1 MKSFNWFNDL
11 SSILTL
17 DLATAA
23 VEETEP
29 ESMEFLANE
38 LGDKVEKLSQIS
50 WKEMFERYVP
60 VVCDYLLR
68 VALVLVIFFV
78 GRKLI
83 KKIVSLCDQA
93 LKRHGMEV
101 TVRRFFCNVIN
112 ALGYICML
120 GILLQTVGLTAT
132 SLTALVA
139 STGVAVGLAL
149 QGSLS
154 NFAGGVLILLMKP
167 FVIGDYIVQGNTEG
181 TVKEIGLVYTEL
193 ITADNRLIVIPNGT
207 LIDSSIVNVTA
218 TGKRRLELSVGIG
231 YKSDL
236 KKAKEVLIRL
246 GENDPARDPE
256 NPVNVFVAELAE
268 SSVNLGL
275 HVWVSSSEY
284 WNAKWRLTENIKM
297 AFDEEGIEIP
307 FKQVEISVTYWNAKW
322 RLTENIKM
330 AFDEEGIEIPF
341 KQVEISVT
349 KM

>member
-1 MKSFNWFNDL
+1 MNCFDLFNDL

-68 VALVLVIFFV
+68 IALVLVIFFV

-83 KKIVSLCDQA
+83 KNIVSLCDQA

-139 STGVAVGLAL
+139 SAGVAVGLAL

-256 NPVNVFVAELAE
+256 NPVNVFVSDLAE

-284 WNAKWRLTENIKM
+284 WNAKWRLTENIK
-297 AFDEEGIEIP
+297 
-307 FKQVEISVTYWNAKW
+307 
-322 RLTENIKM
+322 L

>member
-1 MKSFNWFNDL
+1 MNMNSFNWFNDL
-11 SSILTL
+11 SSILTQ

-50 WKEMFERYVP
+50 WKEMFERYVS
-60 VVCDYLLR
+60 VACDYLLR
-68 VALVLVIFFV
+68 IALVLMIFFV

-83 KKIVSLCDQA
+83 KNIVSLCDQA

-139 STGVAVGLAL
+139 SAGVAVGLAL

-256 NPVNVFVAELAE
+256 NPVNVFVSELAE

-284 WNAKWRLTENIKM
+284 WNAKWRLTENIK
-297 AFDEEGIEIP
+297 
-307 FKQVEISVTYWNAKW
+307 
-322 RLTENIKM
+322 L

>member
-11 SSILTL
+11 SSILTQ

-68 VALVLVIFFV
+68 IALVLVIFFV

-256 NPVNVFVAELAE
+256 NSVNVFVSELAE

-307 FKQVEISVTYWNAKW
+307 FKQVEISVT
-322 RLTENIKM
+322 KM
-330 AFDEEGIEIPF
+330 
-341 KQVEISVT
+341 
-349 KM
+349 

>member
-1 MKSFNWFNDL
+1 MKSFDWFNDL
-11 SSILTL
+11 SSILTQ

-60 VVCDYLLR
+60 VACDYLLR
-68 VALVLVIFFV
+68 IALVLVIFFV

-83 KKIVSLCDQA
+83 KNIVSLCDQA

-139 STGVAVGLAL
+139 SAGVAVGLAL

-218 TGKRRLELSVGIG
+218 MGKRRLELSVGIG

-256 NPVNVFVAELAE
+256 NPVNVFVSELAE

-284 WNAKWRLTENIKM
+284 WNAKWRLTENIK
-297 AFDEEGIEIP
+297 
-307 FKQVEISVTYWNAKW
+307 
-322 RLTENIKM
+322 L

>member
-11 SSILTL
+11 SSILTQ

-38 LGDKVEKLSQIS
+38 LGDKVEKLSRIS

-60 VVCDYLLR
+60 VACDYLLR
-68 VALVLVIFFV
+68 IALVFVIFFV

-139 STGVAVGLAL
+139 SAGVAVGLAL

-256 NPVNVFVAELAE
+256 NPVNVFVSELAE
-268 SSVNLGL
+268 SSVKLGL
-275 HVWVSSSEY
+275 QVWVSSSEY
-284 WNAKWRLTENIKM
+284 WNAKWRLTENIKL
-297 AFDEEGIEIP
+297 
-307 FKQVEISVTYWNAKW
+307 K
-322 RLTENIKM
+322 
-330 AFDEEGIEIPF
+330 FDEEGIEIPF

>member
-11 SSILTL
+11 SSILTQ

-60 VVCDYLLR
+60 VACDYLLR
-68 VALVLVIFFV
+68 IALVFVIFFV

-139 STGVAVGLAL
+139 SAGVAVGLAL

-236 KKAKEVLIRL
+236 KKAKEVLISL

-256 NPVNVFVAELAE
+256 NPVNVFVSELAE

-307 FKQVEISVTYWNAKW
+307 FKQVEISVT
-322 RLTENIKM
+322 KM
-330 AFDEEGIEIPF
+330 
-341 KQVEISVT
+341 
-349 KM
+349 

>member
-11 SSILTL
+11 SSILTQ

-68 VALVLVIFFV
+68 IALVLVIFFV

-83 KKIVSLCDQA
+83 KNIVSLCDQA

-139 STGVAVGLAL
+139 SAGVAVGLAL

-256 NPVNVFVAELAE
+256 NPVNVFVSELAE
-268 SSVNLGL
+268 SSVKLGL
-275 HVWVSSSEY
+275 QVWVSSSEY
-284 WNAKWRLTENIKM
+284 WNAKWRLTENIK
-297 AFDEEGIEIP
+297 
-307 FKQVEISVTYWNAKW
+307 
-322 RLTENIKM
+322 L

>member
-101 TVRRFFCNVIN
+101 TVRRFFCNVNN

-139 STGVAVGLAL
+139 SAGVAVGLAL

-256 NPVNVFVAELAE
+256 NPVNVFVSELAE

-307 FKQVEISVTYWNAKW
+307 FKQVEISVT
-322 RLTENIKM
+322 KM
-330 AFDEEGIEIPF
+330 
-341 KQVEISVT
+341 
-349 KM
+349 

>member
-1 MKSFNWFNDL
+1 MKSFDWFNDL
-11 SSILTL
+11 SSILTQ

-68 VALVLVIFFV
+68 IALVLVIFFV

-139 STGVAVGLAL
+139 SAGVAVGLAL

-246 GENDPARDPE
+246 GEKDPARDPE
-256 NPVNVFVAELAE
+256 NPVNVFVSDLAE

-284 WNAKWRLTENIKM
+284 WNAKWRLTENIK
-297 AFDEEGIEIP
+297 
-307 FKQVEISVTYWNAKW
+307 
-322 RLTENIKM
+322 L

>member
-1 MKSFNWFNDL
+1 MNSFNWFNDL
-11 SSILTL
+11 SSILTQ

-68 VALVLVIFFV
+68 IALVLVIFFV

-139 STGVAVGLAL
+139 SAGVAVGLAL

-256 NPVNVFVAELAE
+256 NPVNVFVSELAE

-307 FKQVEISVTYWNAKW
+307 FKQVEISVT
-322 RLTENIKM
+322 KM
-330 AFDEEGIEIPF
+330 
-341 KQVEISVT
+341 
-349 KM
+349 

>member
-1 MKSFNWFNDL
+1 MNMNSFNWFNDL
-11 SSILTL
+11 SSILTQ

-50 WKEMFERYVP
+50 WKEMFDRYVP
-60 VVCDYLLR
+60 VACDYLLR
-68 VALVLVIFFV
+68 IALVLVIFFV

-139 STGVAVGLAL
+139 SAGVAVGLAL

-256 NPVNVFVAELAE
+256 NPVNVFVSDLAE

-284 WNAKWRLTENIKM
+284 WNAKWRLTENIK
-297 AFDEEGIEIP
+297 
-307 FKQVEISVTYWNAKW
+307 
-322 RLTENIKM
+322 L

>member
-1 MKSFNWFNDL
+1 MNSLNWFNDL
-11 SSILTL
+11 SSILTQ

-68 VALVLVIFFV
+68 IALVIVIFFV
-78 GRKLI
+78 SRKLI

-139 STGVAVGLAL
+139 SAGVAVGLAL

-307 FKQVEISVTYWNAKW
+307 FKQVEISVT
-322 RLTENIKM
+322 KM
-330 AFDEEGIEIPF
+330 
-341 KQVEISVT
+341 
-349 KM
+349 

>member
-1 MKSFNWFNDL
+1 MNSFNWFNDL
-11 SSILTL
+11 SSILTQ

-38 LGDKVEKLSQIS
+38 LGNKVEKLSQIS

-60 VVCDYLLR
+60 VACDYLLR
-68 VALVLVIFFV
+68 IALVLMIFFV

-83 KKIVSLCDQA
+83 KNIVSLCDQA

-139 STGVAVGLAL
+139 SAGVAVGLAL

-256 NPVNVFVAELAE
+256 NPVNVFVSELAE

-307 FKQVEISVTYWNAKW
+307 FKQVEISVT
-322 RLTENIKM
+322 KM
-330 AFDEEGIEIPF
+330 
-341 KQVEISVT
+341 
-349 KM
+349 

>member
-68 VALVLVIFFV
+68 IALVLVIFFV

-139 STGVAVGLAL
+139 SAGVAVGLAL

-256 NPVNVFVAELAE
+256 NPVNVFVSELAE

-307 FKQVEISVTYWNAKW
+307 FKQVEISVT
-322 RLTENIKM
+322 KM
-330 AFDEEGIEIPF
+330 
-341 KQVEISVT
+341 
-349 KM
+349 

>member
-11 SSILTL
+11 SSILTQ

-60 VVCDYLLR
+60 VACDYLLR
-68 VALVLVIFFV
+68 IALVLMIFFV

-139 STGVAVGLAL
+139 SAGVAVGLAL
-149 QGSLS
+149 QGILS

-256 NPVNVFVAELAE
+256 NPVNVFVSELAE

-284 WNAKWRLTENIKM
+284 WNAKWRLTENIK
-297 AFDEEGIEIP
+297 
-307 FKQVEISVTYWNAKW
+307 
-322 RLTENIKM
+322 L

>member
-1 MKSFNWFNDL
+1 MKCFNWFNDL

-68 VALVLVIFFV
+68 IALVLVIFFV

-139 STGVAVGLAL
+139 SAGVAVGLAL

-246 GENDPARDPE
+246 GENDPARDLE
-256 NPVNVFVAELAE
+256 NPVNVFVSELAE

-307 FKQVEISVTYWNAKW
+307 FKQVEISVT
-322 RLTENIKM
+322 KM
-330 AFDEEGIEIPF
+330 
-341 KQVEISVT
+341 
-349 KM
+349 

>member
-11 SSILTL
+11 SSILTQ

-38 LGDKVEKLSQIS
+38 LGDKVEKLSQVS

-68 VALVLVIFFV
+68 IALVLVIFFV

-139 STGVAVGLAL
+139 SAGVAVGLAL

-307 FKQVEISVTYWNAKW
+307 FKQVEISVT
-322 RLTENIKM
+322 KM
-330 AFDEEGIEIPF
+330 
-341 KQVEISVT
+341 
-349 KM
+349 

>member
-1 MKSFNWFNDL
+1 MNCFDLFNDL
-11 SSILTL
+11 SSILTQ

-60 VVCDYLLR
+60 VVCDYFLR
-68 VALVLVIFFV
+68 IALVLVIFFV

-139 STGVAVGLAL
+139 SAGVAVGLAL

-256 NPVNVFVAELAE
+256 NPVNVFVSELAE

-307 FKQVEISVTYWNAKW
+307 FKQVEISVT
-322 RLTENIKM
+322 KM
-330 AFDEEGIEIPF
+330 
-341 KQVEISVT
+341 
-349 KM
+349 

>member
-1 MKSFNWFNDL
+1 MNMNSFNWFNDL
-11 SSILTL
+11 SSILTQ

-68 VALVLVIFFV
+68 IALVLMIFFV

-139 STGVAVGLAL
+139 SAGVAVGLAL

-256 NPVNVFVAELAE
+256 NPVNVFVSELAE

-284 WNAKWRLTENIKM
+284 WNAKWRLTENIK
-297 AFDEEGIEIP
+297 
-307 FKQVEISVTYWNAKW
+307 
-322 RLTENIKM
+322 LT
-330 AFDEEGIEIPF
+330 FDEEGIEIPF

>member
-11 SSILTL
+11 SSILTQ

-60 VVCDYLLR
+60 VVCDYFLR
-68 VALVLVIFFV
+68 IALVLVIFFV

-139 STGVAVGLAL
+139 SAGVAVGLAL

-256 NPVNVFVAELAE
+256 NPVNVFVSDLAE

-307 FKQVEISVTYWNAKW
+307 FKQVEISVT
-322 RLTENIKM
+322 KM
-330 AFDEEGIEIPF
+330 
-341 KQVEISVT
+341 
-349 KM
+349 

>member
-139 STGVAVGLAL
+139 SAGVAVGLAL

-307 FKQVEISVTYWNAKW
+307 FKQVEISVP
-322 RLTENIKM
+322 KM
-330 AFDEEGIEIPF
+330 
-341 KQVEISVT
+341 
-349 KM
+349 

>member
-1 MKSFNWFNDL
+1 MNCFNWFNDL

-60 VVCDYLLR
+60 VACDYLLR
-68 VALVLVIFFV
+68 IALVLMIFFV

-256 NPVNVFVAELAE
+256 NPVNVFVSELAE

-307 FKQVEISVTYWNAKW
+307 FKQVEISVT
-322 RLTENIKM
+322 KM
-330 AFDEEGIEIPF
+330 
-341 KQVEISVT
+341 
-349 KM
+349 

>member
-1 MKSFNWFNDL
+1 MNCFDLFNDL

-139 STGVAVGLAL
+139 SAGVAVGLAL

-307 FKQVEISVTYWNAKW
+307 FKQVEISVT
-322 RLTENIKM
+322 KM
-330 AFDEEGIEIPF
+330 
-341 KQVEISVT
+341 
-349 KM
+349 

>member
-11 SSILTL
+11 SSILTQ

-38 LGDKVEKLSQIS
+38 LGDKVEKLSRIS

-60 VVCDYLLR
+60 VACDYLLR
-68 VALVLVIFFV
+68 IALVFVIFFV

-139 STGVAVGLAL
+139 SAGVAVGLAL

-246 GENDPARDPE
+246 GENDPARDLE
-256 NPVNVFVAELAE
+256 NPVNVFVSELAE

-284 WNAKWRLTENIKM
+284 WNAKWRLTENIK
-297 AFDEEGIEIP
+297 
-307 FKQVEISVTYWNAKW
+307 
-322 RLTENIKM
+322 L

>member
-1 MKSFNWFNDL
+1 MNCFDLFNDL

-68 VALVLVIFFV
+68 IALVLVIFFV

-83 KKIVSLCDQA
+83 KNIVSLCDQA

-139 STGVAVGLAL
+139 SAGVAVGLAL

-246 GENDPARDPE
+246 GENDPARDLE
-256 NPVNVFVAELAE
+256 NPVNVFVSELAE

-297 AFDEEGIEIP
+297 AFD
-307 FKQVEISVTYWNAKW
+307 
-322 RLTENIKM
+322 
-330 AFDEEGIEIPF
+330 
-341 KQVEISVT
+341 
-349 KM
+349 

>member
-1 MKSFNWFNDL
+1 MNMNSLNWFSDL
-11 SSILTL
+11 SSILTQ

-60 VVCDYLLR
+60 VACDYLLR
-68 VALVLVIFFV
+68 IALVLMIFFV

-83 KKIVSLCDQA
+83 KKIVNLCDQA

-256 NPVNVFVAELAE
+256 NPVNVFVSELAE

-284 WNAKWRLTENIKM
+284 WNAKWRLTENIK
-297 AFDEEGIEIP
+297 
-307 FKQVEISVTYWNAKW
+307 
-322 RLTENIKM
+322 L

>member
-1 MKSFNWFNDL
+1 MNMNSLNWFNDL
-11 SSILTL
+11 SSILTQ

-68 VALVLVIFFV
+68 IALVLVIFFV

-256 NPVNVFVAELAE
+256 NSVNVFVSELAE

-307 FKQVEISVTYWNAKW
+307 FKQVEISVT
-322 RLTENIKM
+322 KM
-330 AFDEEGIEIPF
+330 
-341 KQVEISVT
+341 
-349 KM
+349 

>member
-1 MKSFNWFNDL
+1 MNMNSFNWFNDL
-11 SSILTL
+11 SSILTQ

-60 VVCDYLLR
+60 VACDYLLR
-68 VALVLVIFFV
+68 IALVLMIFFV

-83 KKIVSLCDQA
+83 KNIVSLCDQA

-139 STGVAVGLAL
+139 SAGVAVGLAL

-256 NPVNVFVAELAE
+256 NPVNVFVSELAE

-284 WNAKWRLTENIKM
+284 WNAKWRLTENIKL
-297 AFDEEGIEIP
+297 AFDE
-307 FKQVEISVTYWNAKW
+307 
-322 RLTENIKM
+322 
-330 AFDEEGIEIPF
+330 DGIEIPF

>member
-68 VALVLVIFFV
+68 IALVFVIFFV

-139 STGVAVGLAL
+139 SAGVAVGLAL

-246 GENDPARDPE
+246 GENDPARDLE
-256 NPVNVFVAELAE
+256 NPVNVFVSELAE
-268 SSVNLGL
+268 SSVKLGL
-275 HVWVSSSEY
+275 QVWVSSSEY

-307 FKQVEISVTYWNAKW
+307 FKQVEISVT
-322 RLTENIKM
+322 KM
-330 AFDEEGIEIPF
+330 
-341 KQVEISVT
+341 
-349 KM
+349 

>member
-1 MKSFNWFNDL
+1 MNMNSLNWFNDL
-11 SSILTL
+11 SSILTQ

-101 TVRRFFCNVIN
+101 TVRCFFCNVIN

-139 STGVAVGLAL
+139 SAGVAVGLAL

-307 FKQVEISVTYWNAKW
+307 FKQVEV
-322 RLTENIKM
+322 
-330 AFDEEGIEIPF
+330 
-341 KQVEISVT
+341 SVT

>member
-1 MKSFNWFNDL
+1 MKSFDWFNDL
-11 SSILTL
+11 SSILTQ

-23 VEETEP
+23 VEETES

-68 VALVLVIFFV
+68 IALVLVIFFV

-139 STGVAVGLAL
+139 SAGVAVGLAL

-256 NPVNVFVAELAE
+256 NHVNVFVSELAE

-307 FKQVEISVTYWNAKW
+307 FKQVEISVT
-322 RLTENIKM
+322 KM
-330 AFDEEGIEIPF
+330 
-341 KQVEISVT
+341 
-349 KM
+349 

>member
-1 MKSFNWFNDL
+1 MRSFNWFNDL
-11 SSILTL
+11 SSILTQ

-68 VALVLVIFFV
+68 IALVLVIFFV

-139 STGVAVGLAL
+139 SAGVAVGLAL

-256 NPVNVFVAELAE
+256 NPVNVFVSELAE

-275 HVWVSSSEY
+275 QVWVSSSEY

-307 FKQVEISVTYWNAKW
+307 FKQVEIS
-322 RLTENIKM
+322 I
-330 AFDEEGIEIPF
+330 
-341 KQVEISVT
+341 T

>member
-1 MKSFNWFNDL
+1 LLAAGKEKTMNMNSFNWFNDL
-11 SSILTL
+11 SSILTQ

-60 VVCDYLLR
+60 VACDYLLR
-68 VALVLVIFFV
+68 IALVLMIFFV

-83 KKIVSLCDQA
+83 KNIVSLCDQA

-139 STGVAVGLAL
+139 SAGVAVGLAL

-256 NPVNVFVAELAE
+256 NPVNVFVSELAE

-284 WNAKWRLTENIKM
+284 WNAKWRLTENIK
-297 AFDEEGIEIP
+297 
-307 FKQVEISVTYWNAKW
+307 
-322 RLTENIKM
+322 L

>member
-11 SSILTL
+11 SSILTQ

-68 VALVLVIFFV
+68 IALVFVIFFV

-139 STGVAVGLAL
+139 SAGVAVGLAL

-256 NPVNVFVAELAE
+256 NPVNVFVSELAE

-284 WNAKWRLTENIKM
+284 WNAKWRLTENIK
-297 AFDEEGIEIP
+297 
-307 FKQVEISVTYWNAKW
+307 
-322 RLTENIKM
+322 L

>member
-11 SSILTL
+11 SSILTQ

-60 VVCDYLLR
+60 VACDYLLR
-68 VALVLVIFFV
+68 IALVLMIFFV

-83 KKIVSLCDQA
+83 KNIVSLCDQA

-139 STGVAVGLAL
+139 SAGVAVGLAL

-307 FKQVEISVTYWNAKW
+307 FKQVEISVT
-322 RLTENIKM
+322 KM
-330 AFDEEGIEIPF
+330 
-341 KQVEISVT
+341 
-349 KM
+349 